1 VTRRFVVPLDEHP
14 DEVLFLPEASAGDW
28 ACILAHATLWSLE
41 SEDVLVRAGE
51 ADRTLWFL
59 AEGTLN
65 VVDGGGTVLKT
76 VVAPSVVG
84 EVAFLDGG
92 PRSRGLVAAE
102 PSEVARFG
110 VEAFQALSAEDPDL
124 ACRFALEL
132 GRVTAM
138 RLRAVE
144 AASRA

>member
-102 PSEVARFG
+102 PSEVARFD
-110 VEAFQALSAEDPDL
+110 EAAFEALLASDPKL
-124 ACRFALEL
+124 ACRFALDL
-132 GRVTAM
+132 GRVAAT

-144 AASRA
+144 ATSRA

>member
-1 VTRRFVVPLDEHP
+1 VTRRFVVPFEEHP

-28 ACILAHATLWSLE
+28 ARILAHATLWSME
-41 SEDVLVRAGE
+41 PGDVLVHAGE

-59 AEGTLN
+59 AEGSLN
-65 VVDGGGTVLKT
+65 VLDGDEVLRT

-84 EVAFLDGG
+84 EVAFLDVG

-102 PSEVARFG
+102 LSEVARFG
-110 VEAFQALSAEDPDL
+110 ADAFEALLDEDPGL
-124 ACRFALEL
+124 ACRFALDL
-132 GRVTAM
+132 GRVAAL

-144 AASRA
+144 AARA

>member
-28 ACILAHATLWSLE
+28 ARILAHSTLWSLE
-41 SEDVLVRAGE
+41 AGDVLVAAGE
-51 ADRTLWFL
+51 TDRTLWFL
-59 AEGTLN
+59 AEGALN
-65 VVDGGGTVLKT
+65 VTEGQRVVKT
-76 VVAPSVVG
+76 IVAPSVVG

-102 PSEVARFG
+102 TAEVARFG
-110 VEAFQALSAEDPDL
+110 EEAFEALLADDPPL
-124 ACRFALEL
+124 AARFALDL
-132 GRVTAM
+132 GRVAAM

-144 AASRA
+144 AATRA